1 MIKSGQAVAGIFV
14 TLDSTG
20 ALSAATVVPV
30 GTLYV
35 NGVAN
40 AAVVTITG
48 ANPYKWALT
57 LPTLAAGDI
66 IQVYIM
72 ATVATV
78 ATAALVWADVAD
90 TKLASDLL
98 GAGAITW
105 TYTLTVAGQP
115 LADAQ
120 VWVTTDLAGANIIA
134 SGTTNQ
140 NGVVTFYLD
149 AGTVYVWCAKSG
161 YSFTNPDTEV
171 VV

>member
-1 MIKSGQAVAGIFV
+1 VQVPA
-14 TLDSTG
+14 TG
-20 ALSAATVVPV
+20 ALTDADALPAGVLV
-30 GTLYV
+30 L
-35 NGVAN
+35 NGVNN
-40 AAVVTITG
+40 AAVVTVANIATG
-48 ANPYKWALT
+48 IYTAAVT
-57 LPTLAAGDI
+57 LPTLAAGDEVQI
-66 IQVYIM
+66 RIA
-72 ATVATV
+72 ATVGGV
-78 ATAALVWADVAD
+78 AGGAIVWQDWGD